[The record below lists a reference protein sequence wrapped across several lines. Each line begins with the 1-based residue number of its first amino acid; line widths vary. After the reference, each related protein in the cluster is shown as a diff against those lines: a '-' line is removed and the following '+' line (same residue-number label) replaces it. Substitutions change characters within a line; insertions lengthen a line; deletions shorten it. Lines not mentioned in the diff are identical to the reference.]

1 MIFIKINLVYLGK
14 QITDNEPQLIFSLKN
29 GSYKAFERIYQLYA
43 KRLFAYCMQ
52 FTKSQE
58 ESEEIVQDVFMRLW
72 TNRTKIRQENT
83 LRSLLFIMTKHYLI
97 NAFRTKVNQ
106 PEFEEYV
113 HYRNELSVDETSQ
126 HLEYEEFI
134 AKFHAILKTLPET
147 QQKVITLSKIEQLTN
162 KEIAEKLSLSEQ
174 TVKNQLSLGL
184 KFLKEKLE
192 NIGVSLMLLFIN

>member
-97 NAFRTKVNQ
+97 NAFRTKINQ

-134 AKFHAILKTLPET
+134 ANFHAILKTLPET

-192 NIGVSLMLLFIN
+192 NIGISLMLLFIN

>member
-43 KRLFAYCMQ
+43 KRLFAYSMQ

-97 NAFRTKVNQ
+97 NAFRTKINQ

-192 NIGVSLMLLFIN
+192 NIGISLMLLFIN

>member
-1 MIFIKINLVYLGK
+1 MNLKSNFDILEK
-14 QITDNEPQLIFSLKN
+14 QVQDNEPQLILLLKN
-29 GSYKAFERIYQLYA
+29 NSYKAFDRIYHMYA
-43 KRLFAYCMQ
+43 KRLYAYSLQ

-72 TNRTKIRQENT
+72 TNRAKIRQEDT

-97 NAFRTKVNQ
+97 NAFRTKINQ
-106 PEFEEYV
+106 PEYEEYV
-113 HYRNELSVDETSQ
+113 NYRNELSVDDTSR
-126 HLEYEEFI
+126 HLEYEEFV

-147 QQKVITLSKIEQLTN
+147 QQKVLILSKIEQLTN

-184 KFLKEKLE
+184 KALKEKL
-192 NIGVSLMLLFIN
+192 GSLWICFMLLFIN

>member
-106 PEFEEYV
+106 PEFEEYI